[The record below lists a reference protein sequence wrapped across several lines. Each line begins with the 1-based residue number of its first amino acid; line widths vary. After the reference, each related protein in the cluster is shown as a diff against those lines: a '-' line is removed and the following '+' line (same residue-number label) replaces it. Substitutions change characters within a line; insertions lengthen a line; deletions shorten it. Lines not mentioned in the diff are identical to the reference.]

1 MRAGAPPS
9 GPAAPFLVWRI
20 TRRRHAGRAFDGEGA
35 RLHGGRWNP
44 PGVAVVYTSAT
55 FSLAALE
62 YFVQLDPDA
71 APDDLVAVAAE
82 LPAGAAVRSIELAE
96 LPASWRAYP
105 APEALREIGAAWV
118 RAGTTPVLS
127 VPSALIPHERNL
139 LLDPSHPDLA
149 ALRALP
155 PEPFSFDPRMW
166 K

>member
-1 MRAGAPPS
+1 VPS
-9 GPAAPFLVWRI
+9 LAWRI

-82 LPAGAAVRSIELAE
+82 LPPGLAVRALDPAD
-96 LPASWRAYP
+96 LPTGWRSYP
-105 APEALREIGAAWV
+105 ALEALQELGAAWV
-118 RAGTTPVLS
+118 RAGETPILS
-127 VPSALIPHERNL
+127 VPSAVIPRERNL
-139 LLDPSHPDLA
+139 LLNPTHPQLA
-149 ALRALP
+149 ALRVLP